1 MVRKKGGPN
10 LADDK
15 MLQKIRDV
23 IIGSCLPGKLISREM
38 VIAIQTGV
46 VKTNEPKISKE
57 DVINPLKVGLEML

>member
-23 IIGSCLPGKLISREM
+23 IIGSCLPGKLISQEM

>member
-23 IIGSCLPGKLISREM
+23 IIGSCLPAKLISQEM

-57 DVINPLKVGLEML
+57 DVRNPLKVGLEML